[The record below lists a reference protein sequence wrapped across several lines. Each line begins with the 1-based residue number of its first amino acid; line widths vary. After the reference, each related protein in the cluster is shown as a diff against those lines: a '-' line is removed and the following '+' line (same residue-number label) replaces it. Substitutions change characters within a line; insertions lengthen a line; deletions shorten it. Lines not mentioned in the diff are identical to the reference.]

1 MATMKRTKRA
11 VVGAGLALGTLG
23 IGGGAALVGSS
34 TATAATTTPATAGAQ
49 ANATRAQKVHKFLRR
64 HTVHST
70 ITVKTKSGY
79 ETIDLARGSITAISS
94 GSITVQS
101 ADGTSLTATIN
112 DKTKFHNTTE
122 QQLADG
128 DKVGVLAY
136 DGVARWVNAPKTSSS
151 STSS

>member
-1 MATMKRTKRA
+1 MKRTKRA

-23 IGGGAALVGSS
+23 IGGAAAIVGTS
-34 TATAATTTPATAGAQ
+34 TASAATTTPSTTAPANGA
-49 ANATRAQKVHKFLRR
+49 RAQKLRKFLRR

-79 ETIDLARGSITAISS
+79 ETVDLARGTITAISS
-94 GSITVQS
+94 GSITVKS
-101 ADGTSLTATIN
+101 PDGVSLTATIN

-128 DKVGVLAY
+128 DKVGVLAL
-136 DGVARWVNAPKTSSS
+136 DGVARRVNAPPTTSSGS
-151 STSS
+151 SS